1 MKKLLPPDVTGKQFA
16 QALALARIRRLFR
29 EAVGD
34 NWVFA
39 EHRYLGPVSST
50 HIFAFNE
57 VSVGAWNFYAA
68 LRRKSWTLTGRSSGM
83 LLRQSPG

>member
-16 QALALARIRRLFR
+16 QALAAFR

-50 HIFAFNE
+50 DIFAFNE
-57 VSVGAWNFYAA
+57 VSVVAA
-68 LRRKSWTLTGRSSGM
+68 CATQRILRG
-83 LLRQSPG
+83 